1 MTCICTNQIADYMR
15 KPKETYRTNQTKQT
29 TSNVFCTSKKRK
41 NPKSSSRKMN
51 TKIFSN
57 YFENYF
63 ENFYKYILV
72 HFLFENLD
80 FGKSTRTNSWLKFAR
95 PHCYHA
101 PCCQGASS
109 DPFWA
114 ARSSAGLHPCHAH
127 TYIYMHFHTH
137 RCIYFRGGRMLD
149 RRLPGWR
156 FCGSEPAKN
165 RGTRDQTGGRQHTR
179 STGHGSSVVE

>member
-95 PHCYHA
+95 VCEYA
-101 PCCQGASS
+101 
-109 DPFWA
+109 FEFA
-114 ARSSAGLHPCHAH
+114 ANQRRD
-127 TYIYMHFHTH
+127 FHDSMDH
-137 RCIYFRGGRMLD
+137 
-149 RRLPGWR
+149 
-156 FCGSEPAKN
+156 EPA
-165 RGTRDQTGGRQHTR
+165 TPQLGRR
-179 STGHGSSVVE
+179 ESLSGAVENAKPVSPPRM

>member
-1 MTCICTNQIADYMR
+1 MQFPNAVSRCGPHFIADSLR

-80 FGKSTRTNSWLKFAR
+80 FGKSTRTNS
-95 PHCYHA
+95 
-101 PCCQGASS
+101 
-109 DPFWA
+109 
-114 ARSSAGLHPCHAH
+114 
-127 TYIYMHFHTH
+127 
-137 RCIYFRGGRMLD
+137 
-149 RRLPGWR
+149 
-156 FCGSEPAKN
+156 
-165 RGTRDQTGGRQHTR
+165 
-179 STGHGSSVVE
+179 